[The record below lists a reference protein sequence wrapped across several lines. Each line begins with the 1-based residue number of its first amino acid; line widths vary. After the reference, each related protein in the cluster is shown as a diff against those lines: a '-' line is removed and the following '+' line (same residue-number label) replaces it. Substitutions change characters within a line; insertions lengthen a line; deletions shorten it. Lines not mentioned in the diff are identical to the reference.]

1 MMLKVSRRRV
11 RRSKEYANK
20 FILGIKEIVIEATI
34 KHGAQVLL
42 ENKS

>member
-1 MMLKVSRRRV
+1 MLKVSKSRV
-11 RRSKEYANK
+11 WRSKIYANK
-20 FILGIKEIVIEATI
+20 LGIKEIVIEATI